1 MPRPYTSMGKVRDVL
16 RLSLTRA
23 SACAWSRP
31 QRRCRSRRW
40 PTTAG
45 PRPHTGRPSPTGLQG
60 RLEHLR
66 DELHRLIDERCD
78 RLRRPSHARPQPQGV
93 RSWSMARRSDHH
105 PIDPAVVAV
114 NPDEEV
120 TPEAFTTW
128 LDQLQSGEPIEL
140 GVTAAQ
146 TLAEARAAG
155 EV

>member
-1 MPRPYTSMGKVRDVL
+1 
-16 RLSLTRA
+16 
-23 SACAWSRP
+23 
-31 QRRCRSRRW
+31 
-40 PTTAG
+40 
-45 PRPHTGRPSPTGLQG
+45 
-60 RLEHLR
+60 
-66 DELHRLIDERCD
+66 
-78 RLRRPSHARPQPQGV
+78 
-93 RSWSMARRSDHH
+93 MARRSDHH